1 MNFNKQYLNT
11 IQTVLQE
18 GEYLQGRNSAVL
30 QYFCPNSIIIP
41 DTNKEFPILSVRK
54 IPFYKS
60 ALETFFFLGGESSY
74 DSMPESLKNSW
85 WKPWAEKAKAQNSW
99 GNFYSHNWRHQTT
112 ELNSKGFDQWE
123 NLLKELC
130 EVIKTGV
137 INRKMCVSLWDK
149 AGTMPEYT
157 TKPSVLDCCLP
168 EHSNVLTKAGFKSI
182 KNVGVGEEVWATDLG
197 FNGHWSKVLAKQHFK
212 NQEVEVHSNS
222 NWTIEAT
229 ANHRWLIQ
237 TQTGKRLYKTTS
249 ELEGTKY
256 SIPTRVTGITQKD
269 SILTQDEARLLG
281 WLLTDGTWKKTYYS
295 GSIHQVKPQYVK
307 VISKLLERMGV
318 KNTWNAQ
325 TKHFYLSADIV
336 KPLLKKAGLAGVSK
350 QEASIAHLLP
360 NLGKK
365 ELRSLLITIIQAE
378 GSIKPGGP
386 YCIYQSVKSPIA
398 KDITA
403 LIVLTGLAAT
413 TIAKPP
419 RPSAF
424 GKEYCNT
431 YTPRTGQFFQMPKLK
446 STYNADVY
454 CITTEA
460 GNFLCEQNNKTFISG
475 NCHSSFLS
483 FNLVPK
489 WHEDELNSG
498 YSPYQEWYLDL
509 HHTQR
514 SLDLMCG
521 TGSDLIYS
529 GLIMHLLCDEVSNR
543 MYNVNSPEQTP
554 IIKPRKL
561 VFSPSNVHIYESHI
575 KETKQ
580 LLLLNSQSNNYS
592 PAKISLQGPIC
603 DFTQYKTIEEIKQV
617 VNLKN
622 YNPNWG
628 NYNFELLG

>member
-1 MNFNKQYLNT
+1 MNFNKQYLST

-30 QYFCPNSIIIP
+30 QYFCPNPIIIP
-41 DTNKEFPILSVRK
+41 DTSKDFPILSVRK

-60 ALETFFFLGGESSY
+60 VLETFFFLGGESSY
-74 DSMPESLKNSW
+74 ESMPKILRDSW

-99 GNFYSHNWRHQTT
+99 GNFYGHNWRHQTT
-112 ELNSKGFDQWE
+112 ELNPNGFDQWK

-130 EVIKTGV
+130 GVIKTST

-149 AGTMPEYT
+149 AGSMPEYT
-157 TKPSVLDCCLP
+157 TKPSVL
-168 EHSNVLTKAGFKSI
+168 ES
-182 KNVGVGEEVWATDLG
+182 
-197 FNGHWSKVLAKQHFK
+197 
-212 NQEVEVHSNS
+212 
-222 NWTIEAT
+222 
-229 ANHRWLIQ
+229 
-237 TQTGKRLYKTTS
+237 
-249 ELEGTKY
+249 
-256 SIPTRVTGITQKD
+256 
-269 SILTQDEARLLG
+269 
-281 WLLTDGTWKKTYYS
+281 
-295 GSIHQVKPQYVK
+295 
-307 VISKLLERMGV
+307 
-318 KNTWNAQ
+318 
-325 TKHFYLSADIV
+325 
-336 KPLLKKAGLAGVSK
+336 
-350 QEASIAHLLP
+350 
-360 NLGKK
+360 
-365 ELRSLLITIIQAE
+365 
-378 GSIKPGGP
+378 
-386 YCIYQSVKSPIA
+386 
-398 KDITA
+398 
-403 LIVLTGLAAT
+403 
-413 TIAKPP
+413 
-419 RPSAF
+419 
-424 GKEYCNT
+424 
-431 YTPRTGQFFQMPKLK
+431 
-446 STYNADVY
+446 
-454 CITTEA
+454 
-460 GNFLCEQNNKTFISG
+460 
-475 NCHSSFLS
+475 CHSSFLS

-529 GLIMHLLCDEVSNR
+529 GLIMHLLCGEVSNR

-575 KETKQ
+575 KEAKQ

-592 PAKISLQGPIC
+592 PARISLQGPIC